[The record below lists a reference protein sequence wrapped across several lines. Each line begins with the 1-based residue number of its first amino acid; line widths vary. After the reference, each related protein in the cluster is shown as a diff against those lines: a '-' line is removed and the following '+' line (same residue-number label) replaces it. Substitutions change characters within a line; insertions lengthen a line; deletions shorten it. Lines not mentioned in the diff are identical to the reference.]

1 MRRLIVEKENVYGL
15 GILIMEVLAGKNAVS
30 DAFPKS
36 DEEVVMVKPLAIL
49 EEDGGVTCDCQ

>member
-1 MRRLIVEKENVYGL
+1 MRRLIVEKEDVYGL
-15 GILIMEVLAGKNAVS
+15 GILIMEVLAGSNAIY

-49 EEDGGVTCDCQ
+49 EEDGGVICDCQ

>member
-1 MRRLIVEKENVYGL
+1 MRRLIVEKEDVYGL
-15 GILIMEVLAGKNAVS
+15 GILIMEVLAGSNAVY

-49 EEDGGVTCDCQ
+49 EEG